1 MTCALNKL
9 NPLDA
14 LKLACNDY
22 PGGVE
27 ALAMRIGMV
36 PGVLRNKLS
45 HDVSTHHINYPDQFS
60 NILDCLREAKVDHW
74 DAPLQAF
81 AYRHGFLLIKI
92 PPADS
97 DVTSNELADLVCK
110 LMAEVGQVAQAIS
123 QAFADDMQV
132 SSREFMRFDAEV
144 QEALAATSALR
155 EKMRE
160 MHEDGK
166 RRGLVR

>member
-45 HDVSTHHINYPDQFS
+45 HDVSTHHINYPDQVS

-81 AYRHGFLLIKI
+81 AYRHERASRFVLVSVWVLLAFFCLACWWCVI
-92 PPADS
+92 
-97 DVTSNELADLVCK
+97 DVAHW
-110 LMAEVGQVAQAIS
+110 LMVH
-123 QAFADDMQV
+123 V
-132 SSREFMRFDAEV
+132 SR
-144 QEALAATSALR
+144 
-155 EKMRE
+155 
-160 MHEDGK
+160 
-166 RRGLVR
+166 